1 MKINYQKC
9 FSPKGTL
16 INGPLTIIP
25 EINLD
30 KRGFFQ
36 ESWNKKDFNEVLS
49 KNNQK
54 EEFFVQDNHSKSIK
68 GTLRGLHFQRTPYAQ
83 GKLVRCIK
91 GEIFDVAV
99 DLRKNS
105 KTFGK
110 YYSLI
115 ISDKSEY
122 SFYIPEGFAHG
133 FLCLSDKCI
142 VHYKCSEY
150 RHKESETTLDW
161 RDQTVNIKWPIKKPI
176 LSDKDKIGKNLE
188 FFR

>member
-1 MKINYQKC
+1 MKIKNVNIEGLK
-9 FSPKGTL
+9 
-16 INGPLTIIP
+16 II
-25 EINLD
+25 ETKLFFDN
-30 KRGFFQ
+30 RGFFK
-36 ESWNKKDFNEVLS
+36 EIFRNNLIKKNFKFDVMSSS
-49 KNNQK
+49 KKN
-54 EEFFVQDNHSKSIK
+54 VI
-68 GTLRGLHFQRTPYAQ
+68 RGLHIQTKKPQAKVVTVVS
-83 GKLVRCIK
+83 GKIM
-91 GEIFDVAV
+91 DVAV

-150 RHKESETTLDW
+150 RHKESETTLHWKD
-161 RDQTVNIKWPIKKPI
+161 REVKIKWPIKKPI
-176 LSDKDKIGKNLE
+176 LSKKDKIGKNLE

>member
-1 MKINYQKC
+1 MKIKNVNITGLK
-9 FSPKGTL
+9 
-16 INGPLTIIP
+16 IIKTKMFY
-25 EINLD
+25 D
-30 KRGFFQ
+30 SRGFFK
-36 ESWNKKDFNEVLS
+36 EVFRNNLIKKNFKFDVMSSS
-49 KNNQK
+49 KKN
-54 EEFFVQDNHSKSIK
+54 VI
-68 GTLRGLHFQRTPYAQ
+68 RGLHIQTKKPQAKVITVVS
-83 GKLVRCIK
+83 GKIM
-91 GEIFDVAV
+91 DVAV

-133 FLCLSDKCI
+133 FLCLSNKCI

-150 RHKESETTLDW
+150 RHKESETTLNW
-161 RDQTVNIKWPIKKPI
+161 RDQKVKIKWPVKKPI
-176 LSDKDKIGKNLE
+176 LSKKDKIGKNLE

>member
-1 MKINYQKC
+1 MKIKNVNISGLKIIKTKMFFDNRGYFKEV
-9 FSPKGTL
+9 FKNNL
-16 INGPLTIIP
+16 I
-25 EINLD
+25 
-30 KRGFFQ
+30 
-36 ESWNKKDFNEVLS
+36 KKNFKFDVMSLS
-49 KNNQK
+49 KKN
-54 EEFFVQDNHSKSIK
+54 VI
-68 GTLRGLHFQRTPYAQ
+68 RGLHIQTKKPQAKVITVVF
-83 GKLVRCIK
+83 GKIM
-91 GEIFDVAV
+91 DVAV

-110 YYSLI
+110 YFSLI

-161 RDQTVNIKWPIKKPI
+161 RDQEVKIKWPIKKPI
-176 LSDKDKIGKNLE
+176 LSKKDKIGKDLE

>member
-1 MKINYQKC
+1 MKIKNVKI
-9 FSPKGTL
+9 SGLK
-16 INGPLTIIP
+16 IIQTKMFF
-25 EINLD
+25 D
-30 KRGFFQ
+30 KRGFFK
-36 ESWNKKDFNEVLS
+36 EIFRNNLIKNDLKFDVMSSSKKNV
-49 KNNQK
+49 
-54 EEFFVQDNHSKSIK
+54 I
-68 GTLRGLHFQRTPYAQ
+68 RGLHIQTKKPQAKVITVVL
-83 GKLVRCIK
+83 GKIM
-91 GEIFDVAV
+91 DVAV

-133 FLCLSDKCI
+133 FLCLSNKCI

-161 RDQTVNIKWPIKKPI
+161 RDQEVKIKWPIKKPI
-176 LSDKDKIGKNLE
+176 LSKKDKIGKNLE

>member
-1 MKINYQKC
+1 MKIKNVKIT
-9 FSPKGTL
+9 GL
-16 INGPLTIIP
+16 RIIKTKMFF
-25 EINLD
+25 D
-30 KRGFFQ
+30 SRGFFK
-36 ESWNKKDFNEVLS
+36 EVFRNNLIKKNFKFDVMSSS
-49 KNNQK
+49 KKN
-54 EEFFVQDNHSKSIK
+54 VI
-68 GTLRGLHFQRTPYAQ
+68 RGLHIQTKKPQAKVITVVF
-83 GKLVRCIK
+83 GKIM
-91 GEIFDVAV
+91 DVAV

-150 RHKESETTLDW
+150 RHKESETTLHW
-161 RDQTVNIKWPIKKPI
+161 GDQEVKIKWPIKKPI
-176 LSDKDKIGKNLE
+176 LSKKDKIGKNLE

>member
-1 MKINYQKC
+1 LKKIQLINNMKIKNVNISGLK
-9 FSPKGTL
+9 
-16 INGPLTIIP
+16 IIKTKMFFD
-25 EINLD
+25 N
-30 KRGFFQ
+30 RGFFK
-36 ESWNKKDFNEVLS
+36 EIF
-49 KNNQK
+49 KNNLIK
-54 EEFFVQDNHSKSIK
+54 KNFKFDVMSSSKKNVI
-68 GTLRGLHFQRTPYAQ
+68 RGLHIQTKKPQAKVITVVS
-83 GKLVRCIK
+83 GKIM
-91 GEIFDVAV
+91 DVAV
-99 DLRKNS
+99 DLRKKS

-110 YYSLI
+110 YYSII

-161 RDQTVNIKWPIKKPI
+161 KDQEVKIKWPIKKPI
-176 LSDKDKIGKNLE
+176 LSKKDRIGKNLK

>member
-1 MKINYQKC
+1 MKIKNVNI
-9 FSPKGTL
+9 KGL
-16 INGPLTIIP
+16 KIIKTKMFF
-25 EINLD
+25 D
-30 KRGFFQ
+30 SRGFFK
-36 ESWNKKDFNEVLS
+36 EVFRNNLIKKNFKFDVMSSS
-49 KNNQK
+49 KKN
-54 EEFFVQDNHSKSIK
+54 VI
-68 GTLRGLHFQRTPYAQ
+68 RGLHIQTKKPQAKVITVVS
-83 GKLVRCIK
+83 GKIM
-91 GEIFDVAV
+91 DVAV

-150 RHKESETTLDW
+150 RHKESETTLHW
-161 RDQTVNIKWPIKKPI
+161 RDQEVKIRWPINKPI
-176 LSDKDKIGKNLE
+176 LSEKDKVGKNLE

>member
-1 MKINYQKC
+1 MKIKNVNISGLK
-9 FSPKGTL
+9 
-16 INGPLTIIP
+16 IIKTKMFFD
-25 EINLD
+25 N
-30 KRGFFQ
+30 RGFFK
-36 ESWNKKDFNEVLS
+36 EIFKNNLIKKNFKFDVMSLS
-49 KNNQK
+49 KKN
-54 EEFFVQDNHSKSIK
+54 VI
-68 GTLRGLHFQRTPYAQ
+68 RGLHIQIKKPQAKVITVVS
-83 GKLVRCIK
+83 GKIM
-91 GEIFDVAV
+91 DVAV

-133 FLCLSDKCI
+133 FLCLSDNCI

-150 RHKESETTLDW
+150 RHKESETTLNWNDPE
-161 RDQTVNIKWPIKKPI
+161 VKIKWPIKKPI
-176 LSDKDKIGKNLE
+176 LSKKDKNGKNLE

>member
-1 MKINYQKC
+1 MKIKNVDITGLK
-9 FSPKGTL
+9 
-16 INGPLTIIP
+16 II
-25 EINLD
+25 ETKMFFDN
-30 KRGFFQ
+30 RGFFK
-36 ESWNKKDFNEVLS
+36 EIFRNNLIKKNFKFDVMSSS
-49 KNNQK
+49 KKN
-54 EEFFVQDNHSKSIK
+54 VI
-68 GTLRGLHFQRTPYAQ
+68 RGLHIQTKKPQAKVITVVS
-83 GKLVRCIK
+83 GKIM
-91 GEIFDVAV
+91 DVAV

-115 ISDKSEY
+115 ISDRSEY

-161 RDQTVNIKWPIKKPI
+161 RDQEVKIKWPIKKPI
-176 LSDKDKIGKNLE
+176 LSKKDKIGKNLE

>member
-1 MKINYQKC
+1 MKIKNVNITGLK
-9 FSPKGTL
+9 
-16 INGPLTIIP
+16 IIKTKMFY
-25 EINLD
+25 D
-30 KRGFFQ
+30 SRGFFK
-36 ESWNKKDFNEVLS
+36 EVFRNNLIKKNFKFDVMSSS
-49 KNNQK
+49 KKN
-54 EEFFVQDNHSKSIK
+54 VI
-68 GTLRGLHFQRTPYAQ
+68 RGLHIQTKKPQAKVITVVS
-83 GKLVRCIK
+83 GKIM
-91 GEIFDVAV
+91 DVAV

-115 ISDKSEY
+115 ISDQSEY

-150 RHKESETTLDW
+150 RHKESETTLHW
-161 RDQTVNIKWPIKKPI
+161 RDQEVKIRWPINKPI
-176 LSDKDKIGKNLE
+176 LSEKDKIGKNLE

>member
-1 MKINYQKC
+1 MKIKNVNIAGLK
-9 FSPKGTL
+9 
-16 INGPLTIIP
+16 IIKTKMFFD
-25 EINLD
+25 N
-30 KRGFFQ
+30 RGFFK
-36 ESWNKKDFNEVLS
+36 EVFKNNLIKKDFKFDVMSSS
-49 KNNQK
+49 KKN
-54 EEFFVQDNHSKSIK
+54 VI
-68 GTLRGLHFQRTPYAQ
+68 RGLHIQTKKPQAKVITVVL
-83 GKLVRCIK
+83 GKIM
-91 GEIFDVAV
+91 DVAV

-133 FLCLSDKCI
+133 FLCLSNKCI

-161 RDQTVNIKWPIKKPI
+161 RDQEVKIKWPIKKPI
-176 LSDKDKIGKNLE
+176 LSKKDKIGKNLE

>member
-1 MKINYQKC
+1 MKIKNVNITGLK
-9 FSPKGTL
+9 
-16 INGPLTIIP
+16 II
-25 EINLD
+25 ETKMFFDN
-30 KRGFFQ
+30 RGFLKEVFR
-36 ESWNKKDFNEVLS
+36 ENLIKKHFKFDVMSSS
-49 KNNQK
+49 KKN
-54 EEFFVQDNHSKSIK
+54 VI
-68 GTLRGLHFQRTPYAQ
+68 RGLHIQIKKPQAKLITVVS
-83 GKLVRCIK
+83 GKIM
-91 GEIFDVAV
+91 DVAV

-161 RDQTVNIKWPIKKPI
+161 RDQEVKIKWPIKKPI
-176 LSDKDKIGKNLE
+176 LSKKDKIGKNLE

>member
-1 MKINYQKC
+1 MKIKNVKI
-9 FSPKGTL
+9 SGLK
-16 INGPLTIIP
+16 IIKTKMFFD
-25 EINLD
+25 N
-30 KRGFFQ
+30 RGFFK
-36 ESWNKKDFNEVLS
+36 EIFKNNLIKKNFKFDVMSLS
-49 KNNQK
+49 KKN
-54 EEFFVQDNHSKSIK
+54 VI
-68 GTLRGLHFQRTPYAQ
+68 RGLHIQIKKPQAKVITVVS
-83 GKLVRCIK
+83 GKIM
-91 GEIFDVAV
+91 DVAV

-122 SFYIPEGFAHG
+122 SFYVPEGFAHG

-150 RHKESETTLDW
+150 RHKESETTLHW
-161 RDQTVNIKWPIKKPI
+161 RDQTVRIKWPIKKPI
-176 LSDKDKIGKNLE
+176 LSKQDKIGKNLE

>member
-1 MKINYQKC
+1 MNEMKIKNVNITGLK
-9 FSPKGTL
+9 
-16 INGPLTIIP
+16 IIKTKMFY
-25 EINLD
+25 D
-30 KRGFFQ
+30 SRGFFK
-36 ESWNKKDFNEVLS
+36 EVFRNNLIKKNFKFDVMSSS
-49 KNNQK
+49 KKN
-54 EEFFVQDNHSKSIK
+54 VI
-68 GTLRGLHFQRTPYAQ
+68 RGLHIQTKKPQAKVVTVVS
-83 GKLVRCIK
+83 GKIM
-91 GEIFDVAV
+91 DVAV

-133 FLCLSDKCI
+133 FLCLSNKCI

-150 RHKESETTLDW
+150 RHKESETTLNWNDPE
-161 RDQTVNIKWPIKKPI
+161 VKIKWPIKKPI
-176 LSDKDKIGKNLE
+176 LSKKDKIGKNLK

>member
-1 MKINYQKC
+1 MKIKNVDITGLK
-9 FSPKGTL
+9 
-16 INGPLTIIP
+16 II
-25 EINLD
+25 ETKMFFDN
-30 KRGFFQ
+30 RGFFK
-36 ESWNKKDFNEVLS
+36 EIFRNNLIKKNFKFDVMSSS
-49 KNNQK
+49 KKN
-54 EEFFVQDNHSKSIK
+54 VI
-68 GTLRGLHFQRTPYAQ
+68 RGLHIQTKKPQAKVITVVS
-83 GKLVRCIK
+83 GKIM
-91 GEIFDVAV
+91 DVAV

-115 ISDKSEY
+115 ISDRSEY

-161 RDQTVNIKWPIKKPI
+161 RDQEVKIKWPIKKPI
-176 LSDKDKIGKNLE
+176 MSKKDKIGKNLE

>member
-1 MKINYQKC
+1 MKIKNVKI
-9 FSPKGTL
+9 SGLK
-16 INGPLTIIP
+16 IIQTK
-25 EINLD
+25 LFFD
-30 KRGFFQ
+30 KRGYFKEIFK
-36 ESWNKKDFNEVLS
+36 NNLIKKNFKFDVMSLS
-49 KNNQK
+49 KKN
-54 EEFFVQDNHSKSIK
+54 VI
-68 GTLRGLHFQRTPYAQ
+68 RGLHIQTKKPQAKVITVVY
-83 GKLVRCIK
+83 GKIM
-91 GEIFDVAV
+91 DVAV
-99 DLRKNS
+99 DLRKSS

-122 SFYIPEGFAHG
+122 SFYVPEGFAHG

-161 RDQTVNIKWPIKKPI
+161 RDQEVKIKWPIKKPI
-176 LSDKDKIGKNLE
+176 LSKKDKIGKNLE

>member
-1 MKINYQKC
+1 MKIKNVNIAGLK
-9 FSPKGTL
+9 
-16 INGPLTIIP
+16 IIKTK
-25 EINLD
+25 IFFDN
-30 KRGFFQ
+30 RGFF
-36 ESWNKKDFNEVLS
+36 KEVF
-49 KNNQK
+49 KNNLFK
-54 EEFFVQDNHSKSIK
+54 KNFKFDVMSSSKKNVI
-68 GTLRGLHFQRTPYAQ
+68 RGLHIQTKKPQAKVITVVL
-83 GKLVRCIK
+83 GKIM
-91 GEIFDVAV
+91 DVAV

-115 ISDKSEY
+115 ISDKSDY

-133 FLCLSDKCI
+133 FLCLSNKCI

-161 RDQTVNIKWPIKKPI
+161 RDQEVKIKWPIKKPI
-176 LSDKDKIGKNLE
+176 LSKKDKIGKNLE